1 MRRRRF
7 LGLMGLSCA
16 TLYNGGIGSLLFSRC
31 LDYKKLSY
39 YDLPE
44 AGRALY
50 HESFL
55 KAFPDLA
62 QEDLIRALYDRGI
75 CSRTGFSLDRI
86 RGNAAHDSLIEFD
99 DFIYTKLELL
109 LYAAVARL
117 HASESEREEQV
128 PKSTPGLL

>member
-1 MRRRRF
+1 MSRRRF
-7 LGLMGLSCA
+7 LGLTGLICV
-16 TLYNGGIGSLLFSRC
+16 TLYSGGIGSLLFSRR

-44 AGRALY
+44 VGRALY
-50 HESFL
+50 HEDFL

-62 QEDLIRALYDRGI
+62 PEDLIKALYDRGI

-86 RGNAAHDSLIEFD
+86 RGNAAHDSLIKFNG
-99 DFIYTKLELL
+99 FIYTKSELL

-117 HASESEREEQV
+117 PASDRNGKGRH